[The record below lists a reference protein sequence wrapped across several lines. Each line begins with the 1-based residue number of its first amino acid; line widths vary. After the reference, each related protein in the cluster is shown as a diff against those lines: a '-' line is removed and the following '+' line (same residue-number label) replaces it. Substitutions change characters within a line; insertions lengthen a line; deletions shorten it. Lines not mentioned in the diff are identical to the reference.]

1 MTDIDLYI
9 GAITEITLADGALLG
24 PTFANIIAKQ
34 FDNLKQADRFFYNIA
49 AKDGDKVPQFTAGIY
64 LIDLNLVSESLRL
77 NWFRFLTAQLAEI
90 KKVTFSRII
99 CDNNDKSIT
108 TIQPKAFVAADLYDS
123 LLLIYI

>member
-77 NWFRFLTAQLAEI
+77 N
-90 KKVTFSRII
+90 
-99 CDNNDKSIT
+99 
-108 TIQPKAFVAADLYDS
+108 
-123 LLLIYI
+123 